1 MTSPN
6 PFPPRHHRPPWWPE
20 NEPWPPIHRPWQGR
34 RTPFSRR
41 FGCLFGFF
49 NFVGTAV
56 FLFAFIYALNYF
68 GVTHFVFD
76 SFSWLLIPAGVVFAL
91 FTVAVMG
98 FATVRMRRMS
108 VPLDEMLVASEK
120 VAEGDYS
127 IRVEEKGWP
136 ETRALVHGFN
146 AMVEKLQ
153 ASDRQ
158 RRAMLADVTHELRT
172 PLTVIRGNVEGMLDG
187 LYPADEGQLK
197 SILEETQLLSRL
209 VDDLRTLALAESGTL
224 QVKREPTE
232 LADLI
237 RETVAGFG
245 SRAEAGSVKLET
257 SLAEAPPVEVDPVRV
272 REILQNLIGNAL
284 RYSPIG
290 GTIHIRCDGAAVTVE
305 DEGPGIPPADLPH
318 VFERFYKS
326 SDSGGMGLGLAIAK
340 VLVEAHGGM
349 IRAENRIEGGTRISF
364 TLSS

>member
-1 MTSPN
+1 MTPPN
-6 PFPPRHHRPPWWPE
+6 NFPKHHRPPWWPE
-20 NEPWPPIHRPWQGR
+20 NEPWPPTRRPWRGHR
-34 RTPFSRR
+34 SPFSRR

-49 NFVGTAV
+49 NFVGTAL
-56 FLFAFIYALNYF
+56 FLFLVIYALNYF
-68 GVTHFVFD
+68 GVTNFVLN
-76 SFSWLLIPAGVVFAL
+76 SFSWLLIPAGVAFAL

-98 FATVRMRRMS
+98 FAAVRMRRMS
-108 VPLDEMLVASEK
+108 VPLDEMLAASEK

-127 IRVEEKGWP
+127 VRVEEKGWP
-136 ETRALVHGFN
+136 ETRSLVHGFN

-153 ASDRQ
+153 ASDHQ

-172 PLTVIRGNVEGMLDG
+172 PLTVIQGNVEGMLDG

-237 RETVAGFG
+237 RETVIGFG
-245 SRAEAGSVKLET
+245 SRAEAASVKLET
-257 SLAEAPPVEVDPVRV
+257 SLAETPPVEVDPVRV
-272 REILQNLIGNAL
+272 REVLQNLLANAL
-284 RYSPIG
+284 RYSPAG
-290 GTIHIRCDGAAVTVE
+290 GTIRVCYDGVSISVE
-305 DEGPGIPPADLPH
+305 DDGPGIPPADLPH

-326 SDSGGMGLGLAIAK
+326 SDSGGMGLGLSIAR
-340 VLVEAHGGM
+340 VLVEAHGGT
-349 IRAENRIEGGTRISF
+349 IHAENRIEGGTRISF
-364 TLSS
+364 TLPS

>member
-1 MTSPN
+1 MSVPKH
-6 PFPPRHHRPPWWPE
+6 FPERHRPPWWPE
-20 NEPWPPIHRPWQGR
+20 NEPWPPIHRPWRAR

-49 NFVGTAV
+49 NFVGTAA

-91 FTVAVMG
+91 FTVAAMG
-98 FATVRMRRMS
+98 FATVRIRRMS
-108 VPLDEMLVASEK
+108 VPLDEMLAASEK

-127 IRVEEKGWP
+127 VRVEEKGWP
-136 ETRALVHGFN
+136 ETRSLVRGFN

-172 PLTVIRGNVEGMLDG
+172 PLTVIQGNVEGMLDG
-187 LYPADEGQLK
+187 LYPADESQLR

-232 LADLI
+232 LAALI
-237 RETVAGFG
+237 RETVTGFG

-257 SLAEAPPVEVDPVRV
+257 SLAETPPVEVDPVRV
-272 REILQNLIGNAL
+272 REVLQNLIGNAL

-290 GTIHIRCDGAAVTVE
+290 GTIHVRYDGISVTVE
-305 DEGPGIPPADLPH
+305 DDGPGIPPADLPH
-318 VFERFYKS
+318 IFERFYKS
-326 SDSGGMGLGLAIAK
+326 SDSGGMGLGLSIAK
-340 VLVEAHGGM
+340 VLVEAHGGT